1 MTRENYQNNFIE
13 ETFVVDWMAV
23 AGWIAAGIV
32 SKLAGDTIGV
42 ELEKL
47 LGIESSTDQLIRS
60 SVDEICQRI
69 DQIVNQQFIEEWSA
83 DLEAVR
89 KDILMY
95 LPKQDTDMIKQ
106 LEGKVHIL
114 AERFIMEGTKTL
126 GPFMISASMDLVCLR
141 YLSSTNGAFVQDLT
155 SRAKEYADWAEAKS
169 TEIIEL
175 AKTFVSSS
183 CSSGRGLPV
192 GDMDPQNYAYYTS
205 QWGKKKHRWS
215 GSENLSVY
223 KGRCEENRLN
233 HYNNTVVPALE
244 RHNQIIDCVK
254 LWRSIPAN
262 TSIVFRDVE
271 NSLQYRCKNHSLESG
286 VIVQGNDRDGQ
297 YSNPSIHYDLMNLP
311 ENTTIHFYSK
321 TRADKEINRIG
332 EIVIWELGSE
342 NVPVSSGQFKVSID
356 WNVNKV
362 VAIKKEPNSNIRC
375 EIYWH
380 DNEEVNTIVDVQET
394 RIEII

>member
-1 MTRENYQNNFIE
+1 M
-13 ETFVVDWMAV
+13 
-23 AGWIAAGIV
+23 
-32 SKLAGDTIGV
+32 
-42 ELEKL
+42 
-47 LGIESSTDQLIRS
+47 
-60 SVDEICQRI
+60 
-69 DQIVNQQFIEEWSA
+69 
-83 DLEAVR
+83 
-89 KDILMY
+89 
-95 LPKQDTDMIKQ
+95 
-106 LEGKVHIL
+106 
-114 AERFIMEGTKTL
+114 
-126 GPFMISASMDLVCLR
+126 
-141 YLSSTNGAFVQDLT
+141 
-155 SRAKEYADWAEAKS
+155 
-169 TEIIEL
+169 
-175 AKTFVSSS
+175 
-183 CSSGRGLPV
+183 
-192 GDMDPQNYAYYTS
+192 
-205 QWGKKKHRWS
+205 
-215 GSENLSVY
+215 
-223 KGRCEENRLN
+223 
-233 HYNNTVVPALE
+233 VPALE

-271 NSLQYRCKNHSLESG
+271 NLLQYRCKNHSLESG